1 MFDVTSRI
9 TYKNVPNW
17 HRDLERVCENIPIVL
32 CGNKVDVK
40 ERKVKTA
47 NVTFHRKKNL
57 QYFEISAKSN
67 VCFSSSFAMVCGARC
82 AVPGEEYERYEK
94 RRKLQSEPV
103 GDCAGG
109 SHLSKPRA
117 GPLDTKETSG
127 KRRVMSSLAT
137 RRDRQDRPSAQV
149 A

>member
-67 VCFSSSFAMVCGARC
+67 VCCLSFCVLCFADDLRC
-82 AVPGEEYERYEK
+82 AER
-94 RRKLQSEPV
+94 V
-103 GDCAGG
+103 G
-109 SHLSKPRA
+109 
-117 GPLDTKETSG
+117 
-127 KRRVMSSLAT
+127 
-137 RRDRQDRPSAQV
+137 
-149 A
+149 